1 MAPAVTAGARKSGC
15 YDWRV
20 TLLALDIG
28 NTNVTMGLFRDAELA
43 GSWRATT
50 RAGATA
56 DEAATMVE
64 GLLGLDGRALNEL
77 DAVAIAS
84 VVPPLTDSFSAF
96 VRERLRVEPLIIDAA
111 ALDGILAVQIDRPAE
126 AGADRL
132 CNALAAATEFGGP
145 AIVIDLGTSTNFD
158 VVDSGGAYIGGAI
171 APGLGLSLEAL
182 VGRASKLPRIPLR
195 RPARAIGS
203 NTIHAMQSGTVLGY
217 IGLVSGLLTSLRGEL
232 IERSPD
238 NSRVTVIATGGYTQQ
253 PWLHDVPG
261 IDHIEPDLTLRGI
274 RYAWERIAGGAST
287 SGARHG
293 GTA

>member
-1 MAPAVTAGARKSGC
+1 MWP
-15 YDWRV
+15 V

-28 NTNVTMGLFRDAELA
+28 NTNVTLGLFRDAELA

-50 RAGATA
+50 RHGATP
-56 DEAATMVE
+56 DEVAAMVE
-64 GLLGLDGRALNEL
+64 GLLGLDGRALSEL

-96 VRERLRVEPLIIDAA
+96 VRERLRIEPLIIDAA

-132 CNALAAATEFGGP
+132 CNAVAAATEFGGP
-145 AIVIDLGTSTNFD
+145 AIVVDLGTSTNFD
-158 VVDSGGAYIGGAI
+158 VVDAEGAYVGGAI

-217 IGLVSGLLTSLRGEL
+217 IGLVSGLLTALRGEL
-232 IERSPD
+232 IERSPAG
-238 NSRVTVIATGGYTQQ
+238 SRVTVIATGGYTQE
-253 PWLHDVPG
+253 PWLRDVPG

-274 RYAWERIAGGAST
+274 RYAWERIATGASA
-287 SGARHG
+287 SSAQHG
-293 GTA
+293 GVA

>member
-1 MAPAVTAGARKSGC
+1 M
-15 YDWRV
+15 

-28 NTNVTMGLFRDAELA
+28 NTNVTMGLFRDAELV

-50 RAGATA
+50 RAGATP
-56 DEAATMVE
+56 DEAAAMVE
-64 GLLGLDGRALNEL
+64 GLLGLDGRALREL

-96 VRERLRVEPLIIDAA
+96 VRDRLRIEPLIIDAL

-145 AIVIDLGTSTNFD
+145 AIVVDLGTSTNFD
-158 VVDSGGAYIGGAI
+158 VVDAAGAYVGGAI

-232 IERSPD
+232 IERSPAD
-238 NSRVTVIATGGYTQQ
+238 SRVTVIATGGYTQE

-261 IDHIEPDLTLRGI
+261 IDHVEPDLTLRGI
-274 RYAWERIAGGAST
+274 RYAWERIAAGAST
-287 SGARHG
+287 SGARKG
-293 GTA
+293 GAA

>member
-1 MAPAVTAGARKSGC
+1 M
-15 YDWRV
+15 WHV

-28 NTNVTMGLFRDAELA
+28 NTNLTLGLFREAELA

-50 RAGATA
+50 RTGATP
-56 DEAATMVE
+56 DEAASMVE
-64 GLLGLDGRALNEL
+64 GLLALDGHALTEL

-96 VRERLRVEPLIIDAA
+96 VRGRLGIEPLIIDAA
-111 ALDGILAVQIDRPAE
+111 ALEGTLAVQIDRPAE
-126 AGADRL
+126 AGGDRL
-132 CNALAAATEFGGP
+132 CNALAAGTEFGGP

-158 VVDSGGAYIGGAI
+158 VVDAAGAYLGGAI

-217 IGLVSGLLTSLRGEL
+217 IGLVSGLLTALRGEL
-232 IERSPD
+232 IERSPAG
-238 NSRVTVIATGGYTQQ
+238 SRITVIATGGFTQE
-253 PWLHDVPG
+253 PWLRDVPG
-261 IDHIEPDLTLRGI
+261 IDHVEPDLTLRGI
-274 RYAWERIAGGAST
+274 RYAWERITAAAST
-287 SGARHG
+287 TAARRG
-293 GTA
+293 GMA